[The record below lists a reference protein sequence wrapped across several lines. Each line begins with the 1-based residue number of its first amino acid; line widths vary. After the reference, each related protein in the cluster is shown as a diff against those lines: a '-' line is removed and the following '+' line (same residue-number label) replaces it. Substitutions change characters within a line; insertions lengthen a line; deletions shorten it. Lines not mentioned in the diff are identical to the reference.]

1 MHQELALK
9 VVVGLMRTSGQ
20 LTQFLKNDVSSYGL
34 NSTEFGVLELLWSKG
49 EYPVQQIAK
58 KILISSSSTTYV
70 INQLEK
76 KGLVQRRIDTKDRR
90 VAYIGLSPSGFDL
103 MREIF
108 PVHVAKLDK
117 VFGNLSE
124 EELQGLST
132 LLKKINFDLP

>member
-20 LTQFLKNDVSSYGL
+20 LTQFLNNDVSSYGL
-34 NSTEFGVLELLWSKG
+34 NATEFGVLELLWSKG

-76 KGLVQRRIDTKDRR
+76 KGLVQRRIDAKDRR
-90 VAYIGLSPSGFDL
+90 VAYISLSSWGLDL

-108 PVHVAKLDK
+108 PIHAAKIDQ
-117 VFGNLSE
+117 VFGNLSQ
-124 EELQGLST
+124 EELQELST
-132 LLKKINFDLP
+132 LLKKINFSHA